1 MRPIIL
7 ALAASAVFG
16 VLVGTASAPAAPL
29 PARNGS
35 VFVVPDFN
43 RTKAFFIRISAG
55 GGAFAIPKLNGLT
68 GSITYTNDSTTEK
81 AKVYTAWGTYGTPPP
96 PSNGGA
102 IVAYVVVHLT
112 TPPAVFANGSTPKAT
127 VSYAKLIPSKT
138 YSMDLFDCTAN
149 HELTL
154 ENVGSPSNNTLTF
167 FSPLE
172 GINTY
177 VNETLCL
184 ELVQNP

>member
-7 ALAASAVFG
+7 TLATSTALGALFSVSGALAAPVSAQ
-16 VLVGTASAPAAPL
+16 
-29 PARNGS
+29 RS
-35 VFVVPDFN
+35 VVVVPDAN
-43 RTKAFFIRISAG
+43 RTKAFFIKIFAG
-55 GGAFAIPKLNGLT
+55 GGSFAVPTLKGLT
-68 GSITYTNDSTTEK
+68 GTITYTNASPTEK
-81 AKVYTAWGTYGTPPP
+81 AKVYTAWGTYGSPPP

-102 IVAYVVVHLT
+102 IVAYLVVHLT
-112 TPPAVFANGSTPKAT
+112 TPPAFFAGGSTPKSS
-127 VSYAKLIPSKT
+127 VSYAKLLPSKT
-138 YSMDLFDCTAN
+138 YSFDVWDVTN
-149 HELTL
+149 TPSEIKL
-154 ENVGSPSNNTLTF
+154 ENVGSSSNNTLTF